1 MKQILENRFKV
12 LFLFFL
18 YTDNEKMLDEMQSIA
33 ETYTRQQINDIAF
46 ETLRTTLYENETCEQ
61 FLQLIRKSETDLRWN
76 MLFML
81 SCENENDVFTD
92 MLEALKVKLDA
103 KHTNAKKMLTYV
115 EQMAVDIFEV
125 KETLP
130 AYSLN

>member
-18 YTDNEKMLDEMQSIA
+18 YTENEKMLDKMQEIS
-33 ETYTRQQINDIAF
+33 ETYTRQQINDIAAQTLR
-46 ETLRTTLYENETCEQ
+46 ETLFENETCEQ
-61 FLQLIRKSETDLRWN
+61 FLELTLKSETDLRWN

-92 MLEALKVKLDA
+92 MLEALKVKLDK

-130 AYSLN
+130 EYSLN

>member
-18 YTDNEKMLDEMQSIA
+18 YTENEKMLDKMQEIS
-33 ETYTRQQINDIAF
+33 ETYTRQQINDIAAQTLR
-46 ETLRTTLYENETCEQ
+46 ETLFENETCEQ
-61 FLQLIRKSETDLRWN
+61 FLELTLKNETDLRWN
-76 MLFML
+76 MLFIL

-92 MLEALKVKLDA
+92 MLEALKVKLDK
-103 KHTNAKKMLTYV
+103 KHTNAKKMLSYV

-130 AYSLN
+130 EYSLN